1 VKDQPLDYSRLV
13 LKELNYN
20 SYLKIPEL
28 LDLQRPVSEPAH
40 HDEMFF
46 IIIHQSFELWFKEIL
61 HETDLLV
68 AFFRE
73 GRISR
78 VLKVLKRIHAILGL
92 LVRKIELLDTLTPVE
107 FAGFRER
114 LRPASG
120 FQSIQFR
127 EIEFAFGLREEF
139 FFRFFRDDPFALERL
154 RRRFEAPSVRDEFL
168 AALAADGYPV
178 PAEAL
183 EGGNDPR
190 RQVPPALVETLC
202 SIYTRPGDQYHWTL
216 VFEALLDLD
225 TLFSKWRAVH
235 VLMVARTIGRK
246 SGTGG
251 SEGVKFLETR
261 LDLHFF
267 PELWEVRNLI
277 GARFQEAGAE

>member
-1 VKDQPLDYSRLV
+1 VDYARLV
-13 LKELNYN
+13 LEDLNYN

-28 LDLQRPVSEPAH
+28 LDLQRPISEPAH

-46 IIIHQSFELWFKEIL
+46 IIIHQGFELWFKEIL
-61 HETDLLV
+61 HETDLLT

-92 LVRKIELLDTLTPVE
+92 LVRKIELLNTLTPVE
-107 FAGFRER
+107 CAGFRER

-120 FQSIQFR
+120 FQSVQFR

-139 FFRFFRDDPFALERL
+139 FFRFFQDDPFALERL

-168 AALAADGYPV
+168 AALAADGFPV
-178 PAEAL
+178 PGEVL
-183 EGGNDPR
+183 EGRGGR
-190 RQVPPALVETLC
+190 AHRVSSELVETLC
-202 SIYTRPGDQYHWTL
+202 RIYTQPGEQYHWTL

-261 LDLHFF
+261 LDLRFF

-277 GARFQEAGAE
+277 GARLQDPASE

>member
-1 VKDQPLDYSRLV
+1 VDYARLV
-13 LKELNYN
+13 LEDLNYN

-28 LDLQRPVSEPAH
+28 LDLQRPISEPAH

-92 LVRKIELLDTLTPVE
+92 LVRKIELLNTLTPVE

-120 FQSIQFR
+120 FQSVQFR

-139 FFRFFRDDPFALERL
+139 FFRFFQDDPFALERL
-154 RRRFEAPSVRDEFL
+154 RGRFEAPSVRDEFL
-168 AALAADGYPV
+168 AALAADGFPV
-178 PAEAL
+178 PSEVL
-183 EGGNDPR
+183 ERKGGR
-190 RQVPPALVETLC
+190 AHRVSSELVETLYR
-202 SIYTRPGDQYHWTL
+202 IYTQPGEQYHWTL

-261 LDLHFF
+261 LDLRFF

-277 GARFQEAGAE
+277 GARLQDPASE

>member
-1 VKDQPLDYSRLV
+1 MDYARLV
-13 LKELNYN
+13 LEDLNYN

-28 LDLQRPVSEPAH
+28 LDLQRPISEPAH

-92 LVRKIELLDTLTPVE
+92 LVRKIELLNTLTPVE

-120 FQSIQFR
+120 FQSVQFR

-139 FFRFFRDDPFALERL
+139 FFRFFQDDPFALERL
-154 RRRFEAPSVRDEFL
+154 RGRFEAPSVRDEFL
-168 AALAADGYPV
+168 AALAADGFPV
-178 PAEAL
+178 PSEVL
-183 EGGNDPR
+183 ERKGGR
-190 RQVPPALVETLC
+190 AHRVSSELVETLYR
-202 SIYTRPGDQYHWTL
+202 IYTQPGEQYHWTL

-261 LDLHFF
+261 LDLRFF

-277 GARFQEAGAE
+277 GARLQDPASE

>member
-1 VKDQPLDYSRLV
+1 MDYSRLV

-28 LDLQRPVSEPAH
+28 LDLQCPISDPPH

-61 HETDLLV
+61 HETDLLL

-78 VLKVLKRIHAILGL
+78 VLKVIKRVNAILGL
-92 LVRKIELLDTLTPVE
+92 LVRKIELLNTLTPVE

-120 FQSIQFR
+120 FQSVQFR

-139 FFRFFRDDPFALERL
+139 FFRFFQDDPFALERL

-178 PAEAL
+178 PRETL
-183 EGGNDPR
+183 EGKGGPPR
-190 RQVPPALVETLC
+190 RVPPGLIETLC
-202 SIYTRPGDQYHWTL
+202 RIYTQPGDQYHWTL
-216 VFEALLDLD
+216 VFEALLDL
-225 TLFSKWRAVH
+225 
-235 VLMVARTIGRK
+235 
-246 SGTGG
+246 
-251 SEGVKFLETR
+251 
-261 LDLHFF
+261 
-267 PELWEVRNLI
+267 
-277 GARFQEAGAE
+277 